1 MKRAVLTLAIRLCL
15 VPALVFSGHAQSL
28 YIDSLH
34 KTLEK
39 ASGEARVN
47 TLNKLSDF
55 YSRKQAIKPIALA
68 KEALELSQKLNYDL
82 GKAYAAYNLGH
93 HLVFQGN
100 YSQALNYLFTALRIY
115 EQTDFY
121 QKKALVLKVIGHVY
135 NEWGAY
141 QHAIEYYH
149 KQLDL
154 GKQIKDTS
162 TIGSAYLNL
171 SYTFL
176 LSKKPSKALKF
187 IDQALSYLD
196 STKDTLGQTMAKANQ
211 AKAYF
216 QLRDY
221 KKSQRLL
228 LEAFHWYKSHHYQGY
243 EQFACADL
251 AKLHLHT
258 NQLDSA
264 LYYAHQGQAIALTLK
279 SKSKI
284 KEVMGL
290 LYQIYKKRGNEKRA
304 LIYLEQAKI
313 YQDSILTEEKRS
325 SLVSQDLLHQL
336 EKYKNENRSLKAY
349 RDSNERSKYTQYI
362 IGISVV
368 LVLSSLLIIGYILY
382 RNNRYNRERT
392 KLISK
397 NRVDIIL
404 QNKELKRQHHDIE
417 EKNEQLRAQHLHIYN
432 SIRAAQTIQQ
442 AILPQESVLQDL
454 LFDYFVLFRPRHIV
468 SGDFYW
474 ISSVGTQFQTITQAS
489 QYSKTLFAVVDS
501 TGHGV
506 PGAFMSM
513 VGNTLLDR
521 IVKIE
526 RVTKPSEIL
535 QQLNLE
541 VFLALQQNRTN
552 NDEGME
558 MAICSFEKISDT
570 QTRVT
575 FAGARRPLYVVRNG
589 LSATGKKLQIIKGA
603 RRYIGGKRNI
613 DAKFTDEELILENG
627 DAIYMCSDGYADQ
640 NNVQRRK
647 FGSERLTNTL
657 LENVQWPMAKQQ
669 QMLTD
674 ILEAHQDESE
684 QRDDIL
690 VAGVRIT

>member
-15 VPALVFSGHAQSL
+15 VPALVFSGHAQSS

-47 TLNKLSDF
+47 TLNRLSDF
-55 YSRKQAIKPIALA
+55 YSRKQATKPIALA

-82 GKAYAAYNLGH
+82 GKAYASYNLGH

-100 YSQALNYLFTALRIY
+100 YSQALNYLFTALRTY
-115 EQTDFY
+115 EQTEFY

-135 NEWGAY
+135 NEWGA
-141 QHAIEYYH
+141 HENAIEYYH
-149 KQLDL
+149 KQLGL

-171 SYTFL
+171 SHAFL
-176 LSKKPSKALKF
+176 LSKRPNKALQF
-187 IDQALSYLD
+187 IDQALSYLVN
-196 STKDTLGQTMAKANQ
+196 TKDTLGQTTAKANQ
-211 AKAYF
+211 AEAYF

-221 KKSQRLL
+221 KKSQRLF
-228 LEAFHWYKSHHYQGY
+228 LEALYWYKSHHYRVY
-243 EQFACADL
+243 EQVVCADL

-264 LYYAHQGQAIALTLK
+264 LYYAHQGQTVALTLE

-284 KEVMGL
+284 KEAMGL
-290 LYQIYKKRGNEKRA
+290 LYHIYKKRGNEKRA
-304 LIYLEQAKI
+304 LVYLEQAKI
-313 YQDSILTEEKRS
+313 YQDSILTDEKQS

-336 EKYKNENRSLKAY
+336 EKYKIENRFLKAY
-349 RDSNERSKYTQYI
+349 RDSNERGKYTQYI

-404 QNKELKRQHHDIE
+404 QNKELKRQHQHIE
-417 EKNEQLRAQHLHIYN
+417 EKNDQLRAQHLHIHN

-474 ISSVGTQFQTITQAS
+474 ISSVGTQFQTAIQAS

-526 RVTKPSEIL
+526 RVTKPSEVL

-541 VFLALQQNRTN
+541 IFLALQQNRTN

-570 QTRVT
+570 QTKVT

-589 LSATGKKLQIIKGA
+589 LSTTRKNLHIIKGA

-647 FGSERLTNTL
+647 FGSERLANTL

-674 ILEAHQDESE
+674 MLEAHQDGSE